1 MFWEGPL
8 FKSGTPILLNCF
20 PFSLSLIP
28 SGSQY
33 GSDAKCGMP
42 ISVANT
48 VAKEQSALPLKHLQ
62 FIPGPTRRSS
72 FKHISFV
79 VSGPVDRDSLTR
91 VGNEF
96 PRQRQVGS
104 SGAIAGAQGGGKH
117 AGSQTEHWL
126 RAIWSSKRSFYN
138 ATLTLFSSVWLV
150 WLQSRTSCRRSL
162 RETKIGNLL
171 HDRKLLRD
179 QLSSSNLHQIQLS
192 IMQPQSRRDKMACV
206 IWGWPWWDPTVTLQ
220 ISKWAKSVFT
230 DWGAL
235 SHVKDPSGD
244 TTSPT
249 WPRLVWTS
257 LAERNDFALFT
268 PLPTPL
274 RTYSRDDTYIMVP
287 TQPFWTVKQNLHGKF
302 D

>member
-79 VSGPVDRDSLTR
+79 VSSPVDRDSLTR

-126 RAIWSSKRSFYN
+126 RAIWSSKRSFLQCN
-138 ATLTLFSSVWLV
+138 LNIVLQCVVGLV
-150 WLQSRTSCRRSL
+150 AKPNILPSL
-162 RETKIGNLL
+162 SAGN
-171 HDRKLLRD
+171 K
-179 QLSSSNLHQIQLS
+179 
-192 IMQPQSRRDKMACV
+192 
-206 IWGWPWWDPTVTLQ
+206 
-220 ISKWAKSVFT
+220 
-230 DWGAL
+230 DWQFITRQE
-235 SHVKDPSGD
+235 V
-244 TTSPT
+244 
-249 WPRLVWTS
+249 
-257 LAERNDFALFT
+257 AERSTLIPKFT
-268 PLPTPL
+268 SNSAFYYATTIQT
-274 RTYSRDDTYIMVP
+274 R
-287 TQPFWTVKQNLHGKF
+287 
-302 D
+302 

>member
-79 VSGPVDRDSLTR
+79 VSSPVDRDSLTR

-179 QLSSSNLHQIQLS
+179 KLSSPNLHQIQLS
-192 IMQPQSRRDKMACV
+192 IMQPQSKRDKMVSVSEDDHDGTRRWLCKFSDEQKV
-206 IWGWPWWDPTVTLQ
+206 CLLIEEHCRMWKTLQ
-220 ISKWAKSVFT
+220 EIR
-230 DWGAL
+230 
-235 SHVKDPSGD
+235 
-244 TTSPT
+244 
-249 WPRLVWTS
+249 PRLHGRGSYGRVSRREKWLCFVHPS
-257 LAERNDFALFT
+257 
-268 PLPTPL
+268 LPTPP
-274 RTYSRDDTYIMVP
+274 RTYSRDDTYIMVS
-287 TQPFWTVKQNLHGKF
+287 
-302 D
+302 